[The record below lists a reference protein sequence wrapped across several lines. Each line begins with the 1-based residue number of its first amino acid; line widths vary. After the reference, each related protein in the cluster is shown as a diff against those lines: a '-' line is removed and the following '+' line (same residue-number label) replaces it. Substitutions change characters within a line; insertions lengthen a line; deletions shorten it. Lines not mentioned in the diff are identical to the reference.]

1 MNRTKKF
8 FKNAVSTAFFQIVN
22 MLVSFFIPR
31 IMLVIYGSEI
41 NGLVSSITQFIVYFN
56 LLEAGLSGAAV
67 WALYEP
73 LAKKNVRSINSI
85 IVAVK
90 NLYNW
95 VGYVFI
101 SLVLGLAFIYPFFIR
116 VTTLST
122 IEVSFLV
129 LTIGASGALEFFT
142 LSKYRVLL
150 TADQKTYVISLSSS
164 ITVILNAYAY
174 SITGIF

>member
-73 LAKKNVRSINSI
+73 LAKKMFVQ
-85 IVAVK
+85 
-90 NLYNW
+90 L
-95 VGYVFI
+95 
-101 SLVLGLAFIYPFFIR
+101 
-116 VTTLST
+116 TL
-122 IEVSFLV
+122 L
-129 LTIGASGALEFFT
+129 
-142 LSKYRVLL
+142 
-150 TADQKTYVISLSSS
+150 
-164 ITVILNAYAY
+164 
-174 SITGIF
+174 